1 MKTNIK
7 RTLVLLSLSLLSLG
21 ASAQYATQ
29 IVVTEIANEA
39 LSEKINK
46 NVSDL
51 LTAFN
56 VAEHEKQAPALA
68 AIDMTDEARTIV
80 TKLWADCPFTCLD
93 NQIVERAVLQPSKEY
108 QIRKI
113 HIVMKPIENVSK
125 DISWKRYQ
133 EGVVTINANGTI
145 TNFHL
150 ALDPELYISVLS
162 SARAVEDLE
171 RRMLI
176 LEYVER
182 FRNAYNLKDMAF
194 LEQIYSDDALI
205 ITGKVVKA
213 VKTDAAVTSLDNE
226 KIEYSRKTKK
236 QYLSDL
242 ARVFANNERI
252 NVTFDEIKVVRHPAR
267 AEFYG
272 VTLKQGWSSFK
283 TGNAK
288 GYSDIGWLFLLWDF
302 SNPDAPQIHVRTWQ
316 PTEYQGRP
324 LPEEE
329 IFSLED
335 FDC

>member
-1 MKTNIK
+1 MKTNITK
-7 RTLVLLSLSLLSLG
+7 IAFLLGMCFFSLTL
-21 ASAQYATQ
+21 SAQYATHFL
-29 IVVTEIANEA
+29 VTEIEDEK
-39 LSEKINK
+39 LSESISK

-56 VAEHEKQAPALA
+56 VAEHENNAPVLEGLN
-68 AIDMTDEARTIV
+68 ITDEAKDVIA
-80 TKLWADCPFTCLD
+80 KLWADCPFNCLD

-113 HIVMKPIENVSK
+113 HIVMKPIEGVSK
-125 DISWKRYQ
+125 DVSWKRYQ
-133 EGVVTINANGTI
+133 EGVVTIDATGRI

-162 SARAVEDLE
+162 SAKAVEDLE

-205 ITGKVVKA
+205 ITGKVIKSVKS
-213 VKTDAAVTSLDNE
+213 DAAVATVNDE
-226 KIEYSRKTKK
+226 RIEYSRKTKK
-236 QYLSDL
+236 QYLTDL
-242 ARVFANNERI
+242 ARVFKNNQRI
-252 NVTFDEIKVVRHPAR
+252 NVIFDEIKVVRHPAR

-272 VTLKQGWSSFK
+272 VTLKQGWTSD
-283 TGNAK
+283 
-288 GYSDIGWLFLLWDF
+288 GYNDVGWLFLLWDF
-302 SNPDAPQIHVRTWQ
+302 SNPEAPQIHVRTWQ
-316 PTEYQGRP
+316 PEEFQGRP
-324 LPEEE
+324 LPEED